1 MAVAALRR
9 FAVSLLRRSP
19 PTPQSTVPIP
29 TPATLQAL
37 LKSGVASGRSTDPN
51 PLSPAHAIVDSTP
64 ISLAIGGILIP
75 TCMISPLYWVNFSD
89 PIHHTPH
96 LQHGQPRMIDRSNG
110 HAYHR
115 RVTIADADR
124 IDRLR
129 TRMSDLDPLA
139 SPKAVFIREPNQS
152 GRSLILDASF
162 NPPTLAHRAL
172 AESAAEA
179 ANASSILLQ
188 LSVANVDK
196 TVTSADLGQRLF
208 MLELMAQGHDH
219 VGITG
224 CSHARFI
231 DKAVAIRELSPGL
244 HPIFAIGYDT
254 LVRLF
259 DEKYYEDMMGDLE
272 ALFSQAEIAVA
283 NRADVDVDELADYL
297 AQPPQASFRYRIHPV
312 ALPPRFADVS
322 SSAVRERLAT
332 GSDVSDAVP
341 PVILPFLDESRLYT

>member
-1 MAVAALRR
+1 M
-9 FAVSLLRRSP
+9 
-19 PTPQSTVPIP
+19 
-29 TPATLQAL
+29 
-37 LKSGVASGRSTDPN
+37 
-51 PLSPAHAIVDSTP
+51 
-64 ISLAIGGILIP
+64 
-75 TCMISPLYWVNFSD
+75 NFSD

-272 ALFSQAEIAVA
+272 AFLQDVDTYGSKKQKTRQKRRLLLYAEDVR
-283 NRADVDVDELADYL
+283 NRASVGDDGIHHPDGKRLKPREVDALVKSITNDEMVATADQL
-297 AQPPQASFRYRIHPV
+297 RQSRKRITNKTKILSNAYIEVTTSVSV
-312 ALPPRFADVS
+312 ADAI
-322 SSAVRERLAT
+322 VRERFPEYEGKALK
-332 GSDVSDAVP
+332 
-341 PVILPFLDESRLYT
+341 SRIQVADDQEQPKP